1 MNRDLTEYT
10 TWWLNYKHQCS
21 LNHTGSS
28 GAMEV
33 QGIQEM
39 FNRGVD
45 KYDLKYTTY
54 IGDSDSSCYSTIAEA
69 KPYGPDVSIVK

>member
-1 MNRDLTEYT
+1 
-10 TWWLNYKHQCS
+10 
-21 LNHTGSS
+21 
-28 GAMEV
+28 MEV